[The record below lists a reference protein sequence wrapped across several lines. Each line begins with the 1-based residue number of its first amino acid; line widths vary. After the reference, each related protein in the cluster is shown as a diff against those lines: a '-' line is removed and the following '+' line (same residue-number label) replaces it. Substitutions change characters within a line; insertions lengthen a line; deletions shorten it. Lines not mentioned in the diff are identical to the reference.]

1 MQGYILQERA
11 YMNIYIEISIGEY
24 FDKVT
29 ILEIKKDKIHSKE
42 QLVNII
48 RELDYLNNKLDE
60 FPFSRNQVEDEII
73 DLREVNE
80 KLWLIED
87 EIREKESQKTFDQSF
102 IDLARA
108 VYITNDK
115 RSEIKRTINLK
126 LGSDFVEEKSYEDY
140 N

>member
-1 MQGYILQERA
+1 
-11 YMNIYIEISIGEY
+11 MNINIEISIGEY

-48 RELDYLNNKLDE
+48 RELDYLNNKLDKL
-60 FPFSRNQVEDEII
+60 PFWRDQVEDEII
-73 DLREVNE
+73 DLRKVNE

-87 EIREKESQKTFDQSF
+87 EIREKESQRTYDQFF